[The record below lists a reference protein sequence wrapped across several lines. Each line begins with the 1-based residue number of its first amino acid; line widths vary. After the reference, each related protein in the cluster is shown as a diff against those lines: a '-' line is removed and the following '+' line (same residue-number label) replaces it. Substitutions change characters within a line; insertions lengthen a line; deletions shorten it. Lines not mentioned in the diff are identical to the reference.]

1 MPPEQ
6 SQQLPAHVKE
16 IAQLLY
22 DDAQAK
28 GLPMSNLTE
37 IEMAVSS
44 QLLRH
49 VSPELGFFYRHS
61 CRTRLRILPNPK
73 KGSGTIADRS
83 PSG

>member
-1 MPPEQ
+1 MTPQ
-6 SQQLPAHVKE
+6 QNQQLQAHVKE

-37 IEMAVSS
+37 IEMAVRS

-49 VSPELGFFYRHS
+49 VSPELGIFLS
-61 CRTRLRILPNPK
+61 AQLQGQTPDTPE
-73 KGSGTIADRS
+73 
-83 PSG
+83 P